1 MASIPESHQDLL
13 VKPVVV
19 SLVTLMPDGQP
30 QATPVWADLDNGDI
44 VVNSARGRQK
54 DRNMTPHSRVTV
66 LAMDPANPYRWIE
79 VRGEVEDV
87 DETSGLDWINR
98 LAKKYRGTDEYYS
111 GANAAMKGK
120 EQRVTYRIKPTHV
133 NVAG

>member
-1 MASIPESHQDLL
+1 MTSIPESHKDLL

-30 QATPVWADLDNGDI
+30 QATPVWADLDNGEI

-54 DRNMTPHSRVTV
+54 DRNMTQNAKVTV
-66 LAMDPANPYRWIE
+66 LAMDPSNPYRWIE
-79 VRGEVEDV
+79 VRGQI
-87 DETSGLDWINR
+87 DEIDEASGLDWINR
-98 LAKKYRGTDEYYS
+98 LAKKYRGVDEYYS
-111 GANAAMKGK
+111 GNMAPMKGK

-133 NVAG
+133 NVGG